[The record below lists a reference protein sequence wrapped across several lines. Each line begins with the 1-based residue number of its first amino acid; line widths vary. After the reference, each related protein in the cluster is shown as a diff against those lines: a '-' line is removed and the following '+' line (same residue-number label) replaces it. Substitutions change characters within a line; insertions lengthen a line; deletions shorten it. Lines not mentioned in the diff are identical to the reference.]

1 MQHGTIQKRLSEAK
15 KKKIICLTDNKKFN
29 SVNEAS
35 EYYGIPR
42 RSISNVL
49 TGTRNR
55 VYGKEFAYDERG

>member
-1 MQHGTIQKRLSEAK
+1 MVKLEDFLSK
-15 KKKIICLTDNKKFN
+15 YKKFD

-49 TGTRNR
+49 SGTRNR